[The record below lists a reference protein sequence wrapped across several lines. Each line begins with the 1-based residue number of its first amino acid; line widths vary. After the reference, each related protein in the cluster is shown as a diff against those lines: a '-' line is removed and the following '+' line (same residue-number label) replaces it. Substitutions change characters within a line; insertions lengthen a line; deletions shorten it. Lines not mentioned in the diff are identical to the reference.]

1 MLEVLDLAVSY
12 GPVRALHEVC
22 IKVKPGKITSV
33 IGSNGAGKSTL
44 LKAIAGLVPAV
55 NGSVLWQGSELV
67 DLDPVEIV
75 KAGIVMV
82 PEGRGMLNRHT
93 VYENLEL
100 GAFTRTDKAI
110 KGDIENIFVRFPVLG
125 QRRNQ
130 LSGSLSG
137 GEQQMLAIGRALMAK
152 PRLLMLDEPSLGLA
166 PLIVADV
173 FKIIQS
179 IALEGSA
186 VLLVEQEVARTLR
199 SSDYTYVLETGHI
212 IDEGKSGDLLK
223 RDSIRNAYL
232 GTIA

>member
-100 GAFTRTDKAI
+100 GALDLEFA
-110 KGDIENIFVRFPVLG
+110 P
-125 QRRNQ
+125 
-130 LSGSLSG
+130 
-137 GEQQMLAIGRALMAK
+137 K
-152 PRLLMLDEPSLGLA
+152 P
-166 PLIVADV
+166 
-173 FKIIQS
+173 
-179 IALEGSA
+179 
-186 VLLVEQEVARTLR
+186 VAR
-199 SSDYTYVLETGHI
+199 D
-212 IDEGKSGDLLK
+212 
-223 RDSIRNAYL
+223 
-232 GTIA
+232 